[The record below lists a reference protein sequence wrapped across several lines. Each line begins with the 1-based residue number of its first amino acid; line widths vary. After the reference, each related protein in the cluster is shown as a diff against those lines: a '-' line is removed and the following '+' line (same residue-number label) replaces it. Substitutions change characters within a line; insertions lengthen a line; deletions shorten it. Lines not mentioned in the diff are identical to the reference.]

1 MTKRTDCKRYE
12 VLPNVGVEDN
22 LTGKIMTTYRE
33 FAKELN
39 HLSDRND
46 KLVEELYDSKGEK

>member
-1 MTKRTDCKRYE
+1 MTKKDNCKRYE
-12 VLPNVGVEDN
+12 VIQNVGVEDN

-39 HLSDRND
+39 SLSDKND
-46 KLVEELYDSKGEK
+46 ALVEKFYKPKGEK